1 MKMQFTEKNHNSF
14 LIQALNKQRKNKE
27 FCDVA
32 LSVDQTVF
40 YAHLNV
46 LAAMSLHIRSL
57 ISSND
62 MKADDELF
70 IIIDAKFLSPAL
82 MEELLDYFYTGRIV
96 ISEKNVE
103 ELLKG
108 AKYFSSQTLRSHCSD
123 FLLRSLKMENC
134 LQHILIATT
143 YDLKD
148 IRNAA
153 YDGIRENFHYWAITL
168 GAFRGRAEEGKE
180 KKGADCWTI
189 SSRKPEIVL
198 AIR

>member
-14 LIQALNKQRKNKE
+14 MVQALNKQRKNKE

-40 YAHLNV
+40 HAHLNV
-46 LAAMSLHIRSL
+46 LAAMSSHIRGL

-62 MKADDELF
+62 MKADDELY
-70 IIIDAKFLSPAL
+70 IIIDAKFMSSAL

-108 AKYFSSQTLRSHCSD
+108 AKYFSSQTLRSFSLTHSCSLASKALHD
-123 FLLRSLKMENC
+123 SSK
-134 LQHILIATT
+134 
-143 YDLKD
+143 
-148 IRNAA
+148 
-153 YDGIRENFHYWAITL
+153 TL
-168 GAFRGRAEEGKE
+168 
-180 KKGADCWTI
+180 TM
-189 SSRKPEIVL
+189 
-198 AIR
+198 